1 MTDSHSPVFDPDT
14 LIKTAQQRC
23 ELTEFDEF
31 PLMEPLTAICHAL
44 NEEADLT
51 EQGVQV
57 WQERLINVLTT
68 RLRAQWW
75 WTEYPEILDEH
86 VESPLVIL
94 GLTRSGTT
102 LLQRL
107 ISADPRF
114 YSAAWWENRFPVPAE
129 DDVEG
134 SNRRAQAVAE
144 IDALLAAS
152 PELASIHPFNALEA
166 DEDILLLDQTLL
178 STTSES
184 MAPMPGYREWLKGQD
199 KGPAYR
205 YLKRMLQFLQWQKR
219 QRGEIAQRWL
229 LKTPMHLAH
238 IPEILEV
245 FPDAEF
251 VQTHRD
257 PVTTIASY
265 SSMIYNQWLAST
277 KTPDKAAA
285 GHLALNQIGDYLD
298 ACLAFREQHPEQAFV
313 DVDFKKTMKAP
324 LDVVADIYQAIDFPM
339 TDEASASVAAW
350 MAANPRDNR
359 PPHRY
364 DLAGY
369 GLSESQVA
377 ERFAAYRKRFILD

>member
-1 MTDSHSPVFDPDT
+1 MTQLTATGFDPNQ
-14 LIKTAQQRC
+14 LIDIAQQRC
-23 ELTEFDEF
+23 ELSQFDDF
-31 PLMEPLTAICHAL
+31 PLMEPLTAICRAL
-44 NEEADLT
+44 NEEANLT

-57 WQERLINVLTT
+57 WQERLINVLCT

-75 WTEYPEILDEH
+75 WTEHPEILE
-86 VESPLVIL
+86 ERIEAPLVIL

-114 YSAAWWENRFPVPAE
+114 YSAAWWENRFPVPAQ

-134 SNRRAQAVAE
+134 AQRRAQAVAE
-144 IDALLAAS
+144 IDALLTAS

-199 KGPAYR
+199 KAPAYR

-219 QRGEIAQRWL
+219 QRGESAERWL

-285 GHLALNQIGDYLD
+285 GQLALNQIGDYLD
-298 ACLAFREQHPEQAFV
+298 ACLQFRQQHPDQPFV
-313 DVDFKKTMKAP
+313 DVDFKKTMRAP
-324 LDVVADIYQAIDFPM
+324 LEVVADIYQAIGFPM
-339 TDEASASVAAW
+339 TDKAAESVAAW

-364 DLAGY
+364 DLAGF
-369 GLSESQVA
+369 GLSEAQVA
-377 ERFAAYRKRFILD
+377 ERFAVYRKRFIQS